1 LGWRGC
7 YTWHF
12 NFWSIKR
19 KVSPRFHCIRRPRA
33 SMTISASIISLS
45 ALALSSV
52 FVVIVVCVSRVS
64 DTHAPVFYITAIEE
78 LLTLA
83 LFAMMVA
90 LSESCLSVLVALLAL
105 RIENS
110 CSAEKAALAYFTAA
124 KNELEEDAPGHKLL
138 QAAQLEVCD
147 GMNKLLKARLDE
159 LADLGSLCA
168 KLGSLVDSHTSTA
181 TPPSEPS
188 AAGPAVESAEKLG
201 GDASHAASSCSAAD
215 TASV

>member
-1 LGWRGC
+1 
-7 YTWHF
+7 
-12 NFWSIKR
+12 
-19 KVSPRFHCIRRPRA
+19 
-33 SMTISASIISLS
+33 MTISASMISLS

-52 FVVIVVCVSRVS
+52 FVAIVVCVSRVS
-64 DTHAPVFYITAIEE
+64 DTYAPVFYITAIEE

-83 LFAMMVA
+83 LFVMMVA
-90 LSESCLSVLVALLAL
+90 LSESCVSVLVALLAL

-110 CSAEKAALAYFTAA
+110 CSAEKAALAYFTVA
-124 KNELEEDAPGHKLL
+124 KKELEEDAPGHKLL

-147 GMNKLLKARLDE
+147 GMNKLLKAKLDE

-188 AAGPAVESAEKLG
+188 AAGPAMESAAEKLA
-201 GDASHAASSCSAAD
+201 GDASPAASSCSAAD